1 MNKNKQLKKIHAVD
15 LFCGIGGLTHGLG
28 LSGIKVKAGFDIDS
42 SCEFVYKAN
51 NSGTD
56 FIGADIRDIRFND
69 IEKYFKDADITVLAG
84 CSPCQ
89 PFSSLT
95 RRMKSAQVDNCSL
108 VGEFTRLVE
117 EGTPDFVSME
127 NVPGLAKHEAFDKFL
142 SMLDALDYKY
152 SHDTLSCADY
162 GVPQNRKRLVLLAS
176 RLGEISLPK
185 PTRGKMT
192 VGDFIRSLPEIEDG
206 QVSSDDPVHVTLQLS
221 AKNRQRIRQS
231 KPGGSWKDWDNDII
245 NQCHKKSYYP
255 APYGR
260 MRWDAPAP
268 TITTQFCYYSTGRFG
283 HPQQHRAISVRE
295 AAMLQTFPDRYK
307 LIEDGKPLVIHEM
320 ARHIGN
326 AVPVKLAEAIGK
338 SIIESAN
345 VQ

>member
-28 LSGIKVKAGFDIDS
+28 LSGIKVKAGFDIDP

-51 NSGTD
+51 NAGTD
-56 FIGADIRDIRFND
+56 FIKADVRDIRFSD
-69 IEKYFKDADITVLAG
+69 IKKYFKNADVTVMAG

-108 VGEFTRLVE
+108 IGEFARLVE

-127 NVPGLAKHEAFDKFL
+127 NVPGLVKHEAFNKFL
-142 SMLDALDYKY
+142 LILDALGYKRI
-152 SHDTLSCADY
+152 HGTLSCADY

-185 PTRGKMT
+185 PTREKT
-192 VGDFIRSLPEIEDG
+192 AVGDFIRSLPEIEDG
-206 QVSSDDPVHVTLQLS
+206 QVSSDDPAHVTLQLS
-221 AKNRQRIRQS
+221 PKNRQRIRQS

-245 NQCHKKSYYP
+245 NQCHKKADYP

-295 AAMLQTFPDRYK
+295 AALLQTFPNRYI
-307 LIEDGKPLVIHEM
+307 LNEEGKPLVIRER

-326 AVPVKLAEAIGK
+326 AVPVKLAQVIGK
-338 SIIESAN
+338 SIMES
-345 VQ
+345 VSV